1 MNLKEKNVPFSK
13 TMPSIIS
20 CIKSFTATPGYVFVG
35 LIAGQSSSFVIM
47 KGDGSE
53 DVN

>member
-1 MNLKEKNVPFSK
+1 M
-13 TMPSIIS
+13 TAMIS
-20 CIKSFTATPGYVFVG
+20 CIKSFPDTPGYIYIG